1 MSDSFDRGLV
11 VGKFCPLHR
20 GHEHVIAAMLAA
32 CRRGFVL
39 SYTNPEFPGCPPAS
53 RRRWLAELFPAAR
66 AIVLDAAETP
76 ANDAPDL
83 VQRRFVARVCRE
95 RLGTTVDAVF
105 TSESYGDGLALE
117 LAREF
122 GHPVRHVAVD
132 PARIAHPVSGTQVR
146 ADVHAHR
153 DHLSPVVY
161 ADFVERVCLLGGESS
176 GKSTLAAALAAE
188 FGTLHVAEYGREAW
202 EARGGRLAFADLL
215 RIAETQVA
223 REQVAARSANRF
235 LFCDTSPLTTLFYS
249 RHLFGR
255 VDPLLAALA
264 ERDYA
269 AHFLCAP
276 DFPFRQDGTRQD
288 AAFRAAQHDWYRREL
303 ARRGIVWIDARGGVA
318 ERVALV
324 SRALGTGDRPRTG
337 ERPGPPRGAE

>member
-1 MSDSFDRGLV
+1 MNDSFDRGLV

-39 SYTNPEFPGCPPAS
+39 SYTNPEFPGCGPDR
-53 RRRWLAELFPAAR
+53 RRRWLTELVPAAR
-66 AIVLDAAETP
+66 VLVLDAAEVP
-76 ANDAPDL
+76 PNDAPDL

-105 TSESYGDGLALE
+105 TSESYGDGLAEE

-122 GHPVRHVAVD
+122 GHPVRHVPVD
-132 PARIAHPVSGTQVR
+132 PGRIAHPVSGTQIR

-153 DHLSPVVY
+153 DSLSPAVY

-188 FGTLHVAEYGREAW
+188 FGTLHVAEYGRELW
-202 EARGGRLAFADLL
+202 EARGGRLAFTDLL
-215 RIAETQVA
+215 QIAETQIA

-255 VDPLLAALA
+255 ADPRLAALA

-269 AHFLCAP
+269 AHVLCEP

-288 AAFRAAQHDWYRREL
+288 AAFRATQDDWYRREL
-303 ARRGIVWIDARGGVA
+303 TRRGIGWIRARGGVA
-318 ERVALV
+318 ERVAHLSRV
-324 SRALGTGDRPRTG
+324 FGAGRPTRAGLSRAGRS
-337 ERPGPPRGAE
+337 